1 MYYLASL
8 LSACVASH
16 MSQVRTQYLAMM
28 PFKAFE
34 RSRAKRTLFRVR
46 SHGQA
51 LSSTRGSWC
60 GYISWPMSMVPRIET
75 YGRTLKYSLLEKK
88 EKHCMAN
95 IIEKARAEHAYNKY
109 VKGLESVAGLVDTL
123 SGPGPFTIFIPTD
136 AAFDSMSDDQ
146 QANLFADP
154 GKLAKVLKYHIVP
167 GYYTADDLLD
177 RLFLKTLEGQRLRVW
192 SDVSE
197 VPLGEEEIA
206 TGRDALNYIASD
218 TVTTSVRESIK
229 INGGHVVQAN
239 VIADNGIMHVIDKVL
254 IPQFTML

>member
-1 MYYLASL
+1 
-8 LSACVASH
+8 
-16 MSQVRTQYLAMM
+16 
-28 PFKAFE
+28 
-34 RSRAKRTLFRVR
+34 
-46 SHGQA
+46 
-51 LSSTRGSWC
+51 
-60 GYISWPMSMVPRIET
+60 
-75 YGRTLKYSLLEKK
+75 
-88 EKHCMAN
+88 MAN

-192 SDVSE
+192 SDISE
-197 VPLGEEEIA
+197 TPLGEEEIA
-206 TGRDALNYIASD
+206 TYGDALSYISSD
-218 TVTTSVRESIK
+218 TVTTAVRESIK